1 MLHRLKGL
9 LILGVLSCGAWFGQ
23 SAQLGQSARADDIYL
38 MAAASLQ
45 PVLSE
50 FIVNHGGEI
59 EGNRILTIFAGSGT
73 LARQIAQGSP
83 ADLYISANPRWAN
96 WLVDENG
103 IPPDRTGDLLSNSL
117 VLVVPAG
124 ANTNMTLRDFAESG
138 RLMMGD
144 PAHVPA
150 GQYAKQVLEA
160 MNIWD
165 QASPRLVF
173 ASNVRMAVAF
183 AERGEVDGAIVYRSD
198 AVASAKLRIAEEID
212 PGLHDPVVYRS
223 VLLTDK
229 ARVLLNALQTGDAA
243 AMFRRYGFEPLSA
256 RQ

>member
-1 MLHRLKGL
+1 MPHRLKGL
-9 LILGVLSCGAWFGQ
+9 LFLGILGCGAWFGQ
-23 SAQLGQSARADDIYL
+23 SAQLSQSARADDIYL

-50 FIVNHGGEI
+50 FIRAHGGEI
-59 EGNRILTIFAGSGT
+59 DGNRILTVFASSGT
-73 LARQIAQGSP
+73 LARQIALGSP
-83 ADLYISANPRWAN
+83 ADLYISANPRWAD
-96 WLVDENG
+96 WLITENG
-103 IPPDRTGDLLSNSL
+103 IAEDRIGDLLTNRL
-117 VLVVPAG
+117 VLVMPAD
-124 ANTNMTLRDFAESG
+124 AKPNMTLSDFSEYG

-150 GQYAKQVLEA
+150 GQYAKQALQSLQ
-160 MNIWD
+160 IWD
-165 QASPRLVF
+165 KASSRLVF
-173 ASNVRMAVAF
+173 GSNVRMAVAF

-198 AVASAKLRIAEEID
+198 AMASAKLRIAEEID
-212 PGLHDPVVYRS
+212 PDLYDPIVYRT